1 MAQDKMN
8 VGLDIGA
15 NSIKAIYLAPT
26 KTGYSIVAVK
36 ECRLKS
42 SSTENGFVSD
52 FGELVVGI
60 KSIME
65 SDFPTN
71 NIATALKGE
80 STFARKLSVY
90 CENPNELYETF
101 PWIIDQ
107 YVAIDPEEM
116 SLDFEILGEG
126 ERYHHVKI
134 LVVGAKKD
142 TITDIVS
149 VIESSEA
156 VPKIIEP
163 ETLSLA
169 RLFRAVSK
177 VHNDTVMIIHIGYVG
192 SLVIFLH
199 NGTYD
204 FSHEIDIG
212 GMYCLNQLINELGLS
227 REEAESAMINPE
239 SSQNSGK
246 VKKAILDKF
255 SKPFAEDIKKT
266 LKLYDFKGG
275 NNPYKVMLSGGA
287 CQTFGII
294 EVLNDELSIPV
305 EYLDPWSVVEIPA
318 ELKKAIKPTNK
329 YTYNVAVGLAMSGKV
344 Y

>member
-1 MAQDKMN
+1 MAQDGMN
-8 VGLDIGA
+8 TGLDIGA
-15 NSIKAIYLAPT
+15 NSIKAVSISPT
-26 KTGYSIVAVK
+26 KTGFTLVAAK
-36 ECRLKS
+36 ECRLKA

-65 SDFPTN
+65 SDFPTK

-90 CENPNELYETF
+90 CETPNELYETF

-107 YVAIDPEEM
+107 YISIDPEEM
-116 SLDFEILGEG
+116 SLDFEVLGEG
-126 ERYHHVKI
+126 ERYHHIKI
-134 LVVGAKKD
+134 LVIGAKKD
-142 TITDIVS
+142 TVTDIVS

-156 VPKIIEP
+156 VPKVIEP

-169 RLFRAVSK
+169 RLFRAVNK
-177 VHNDTVMIIHIGYVG
+177 VHSDTAMVIHIGYVG
-192 SLVIFLH
+192 SLVLFLY
-199 NGTYD
+199 NGAYD

-212 GMYCLNQLINELGLS
+212 GMFCLNQIINELNLS
-227 REEAESAMINPE
+227 RQEAEDAMINPDAH
-239 SSQNSGK
+239 QNSNK
-246 VKKAILDKF
+246 VKEVIIEKF
-255 SKPFAEDIKKT
+255 CKPFAEAIKKS

-275 NNPYKVMLSGGA
+275 NQPYKIMLSGGA

-294 EVLNDELSIPV
+294 DVLNDELSIPV
-305 EYLDPWSVVEIPA
+305 EFLDPWSVVEVPG
-318 ELKKAIKPTNK
+318 ELKKMIKSTSK
-329 YTYNVAVGLAMSGKV
+329 YTYNVAVGLSMSGIV